1 MYSVKQLISA
11 LVSPVLAVFLIVTA
25 SLIFMAFR
33 RRVISRYL
41 LVCAALVG
49 YLGSIP
55 LVAEMLVG
63 PLERQYP
70 PLRQDQPLPAVGY
83 IVVLGSGY
91 TPHDGI
97 PITAALDADGLARVV
112 EGVRL
117 ARLRGPVRL
126 VLSGGAPVGHLP
138 PAIGYAELARGLGMS
153 DTSLVVLSQS
163 LDTSEEAQ
171 TVARLLGRAPFI
183 LVTSAYHMPR
193 AMRLM
198 RRAGTSPIP
207 APTGQR
213 AGVPNHPWYG
223 LLPSSGGLETTQRA
237 LHEYLGLAALAAHL
251 ER

>member
-1 MYSVKQLISA
+1 MYSVKQLIGA
-11 LVSPVLAVFLIVTA
+11 LVSPVAVAFLFVMA

-49 YLGSIP
+49 YFGSTSF
-55 LVAEMLVG
+55 VGDMLVG

-70 PLRQDQPLPAVGY
+70 PLRQDQPLTAVGY

-97 PITAALDADGLARVV
+97 PITAALDGDGLTRVV

-117 ARLRGPVRL
+117 ARLVGPVRL

-138 PAIGYAELARGLGMS
+138 PALGYAELARGLGMP
-153 DTSLVVLSQS
+153 DTSLVVLSES
-163 LDTSEEAQ
+163 LDTAGEAQ

-198 RRAGTSPIP
+198 QRAGTSPIP

-213 AGVPNHPWYG
+213 AGAPNHPWYG
-223 LLPSSGGLETTQRA
+223 LLPGPGGLETTQRA
-237 LHEYLGLAALAAHL
+237 LHEYLGLAALGVNL
-251 ER
+251 E